1 MRKEEKEIVL
11 FEKKLWLSSPTMH
24 GPELEYM
31 TEAFRTNW
39 VSTVGKNT
47 SEAYGTHTNRKI
59 WDKTDFS
66 RELSVP
72 VQFSPAEEERDPLM
86 QDSSTQNH
94 LQRYP
99 MAVCDPEERWVRE
112 YIEQTGEEPG
122 FF

>member
-1 MRKEEKEIVL
+1 MRRN
-11 FEKKLWLSSPTMH
+11 T
-24 GPELEYM
+24 EL
-31 TEAFRTNW
+31 RTRD
-39 VSTVGKNT
+39 
-47 SEAYGTHTNRKI
+47 E
-59 WDKTDFS
+59 TDFS
-66 RELSVP
+66 QELSVSA
-72 VQFSPAEEERDPLM
+72 QFGPAEEERDPLM